1 MTTSE
6 EKLRAISELKFP
18 QNLNDLEIYIGLTG
32 YMRQYV
38 PHYAAKIEPLQ
49 HLKTELLKKV
59 PKQGSARA
67 QYTRHTPIKPNAEQ
81 LQAYEAVQSA
91 FAQPTTLAH
100 HTPNRQLYID
110 LDASKK
116 RGFSVVAYHI
126 RGDPTGTE
134 QTKRSKIEPVLFLG
148 RMLTGAESRYWPT
161 ELKVAGLC
169 WAVRK
174 LSIMIRTAKKP
185 PIVFTDHSAA
195 PAIAKQTSLTTSSV
209 DKLNMRLIRA
219 SQYFFQYQLDLRYKP
234 GKQHVLPDALTR
246 LPAAKDIIGPG
257 SELDDLTALFATAW
271 DEATADAIVYSFSTS
286 HVEMSSDFKGALR
299 LAYEEDKHYS
309 QMLPHLREDTS
320 ESLTPQYVLRDDLI
334 YHVDAHDGRLRLCI
348 PKTFQGEVFAAAHDE
363 QAHAGF
369 HRVHERLR
377 ASYYIRKLDRQLR
390 DYIRLCRIC
399 QTTQTRRKARHGELR
414 PIQTPASL
422 HTITIDIVV
431 GLPNCDGY
439 DAFMSVTNKFSK
451 RVTFVPG
458 HTNW

>member
-271 DEATADAIVYSFSTS
+271 DEATADAIVYSFSTA

-299 LAYEEDKHYS
+299 LA
-309 QMLPHLREDTS
+309 
-320 ESLTPQYVLRDDLI
+320 
-334 YHVDAHDGRLRLCI
+334 
-348 PKTFQGEVFAAAHDE
+348 
-363 QAHAGF
+363 
-369 HRVHERLR
+369 
-377 ASYYIRKLDRQLR
+377 
-390 DYIRLCRIC
+390 
-399 QTTQTRRKARHGELR
+399 
-414 PIQTPASL
+414 
-422 HTITIDIVV
+422 
-431 GLPNCDGY
+431 
-439 DAFMSVTNKFSK
+439 
-451 RVTFVPG
+451 
-458 HTNW
+458 